1 MRVICD
7 KQLQYDLLIERLF
20 AYSPLLEFVEQR
32 RMEYEPIDSNLLPR
46 LSTIWLGEWNGI
58 FFSILLFNLNDKKYF
73 LLYSS
78 IVLKVLIYTLLFYL
92 LSCSFFVKQS
102 WIYIFI
108 SKFCRDLWDEI
119 KISWAGAYKNHDI
132 MISDLIISLESAFGL
147 IFSFQ
152 RNFLAATT
160 SEEFPFVEAFRFI

>member
-1 MRVICD
+1 MWQAASIWSLDWETLC
-7 KQLQYDLLIERLF
+7 LF
-20 AYSPLLEFVEQR
+20 ASVRICGTEE
-32 RMEYEPIDSNLLPR
+32 
-46 LSTIWLGEWNGI
+46 NGI
-58 FFSILLFNLNDKKYF
+58 WTDRFKFAPPFEYHLVRGVEWYFFFSILLFNLNDKKYF

-92 LSCSFFVKQS
+92 LSSSFFVKQS